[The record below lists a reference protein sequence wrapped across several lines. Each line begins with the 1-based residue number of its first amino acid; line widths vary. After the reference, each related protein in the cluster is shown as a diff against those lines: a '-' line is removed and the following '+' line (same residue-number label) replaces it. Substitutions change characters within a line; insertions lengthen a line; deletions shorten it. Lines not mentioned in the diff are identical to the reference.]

1 MDAFDRLSIWDD
13 PALARALG
21 WYRAVAAGRAPPKF
35 RIAATVPAGV
45 DLAAPEPALW
55 DALDPATAVFLDRRE
70 AARGGAR
77 LPLPAEP
84 SLLDLVAE
92 LARRM
97 LADCTFCAWECRVNR
112 AAGRAGACRLGPETR
127 VGAAFRHRGEELVY
141 RGREG
146 SGTVFFTSCN
156 MRCAFCQNGDIARDK
171 DNGRAVSD
179 GVLAA
184 LAATLWRDGCH
195 NVNWVGGDPA
205 IHLHRIL
212 GAIARLGR
220 GEPDA
225 DETAAALRL
234 RSDRPGPAR
243 REGPC
248 AAPMLWNS
256 NMFLTDRAMA
266 LLRPVIDVWLPD
278 FKFGPP
284 VEGGPRCEVDL
295 ARTPGTWA
303 AVTRQLA
310 TLGAWGEDLTVRHL
324 VMPGHLDCCT
334 RPVLDW
340 LAGHLPDA
348 PVNVMDQYNPDGFAD
363 PASPAYRPRHAA
375 LARLPARAEIRG
387 AWAHAETRGL
397 AWETLTIERAD
408 RGLFG

>member
-21 WYRAVAAGRAPPKF
+21 WYRAVAAGRMPPKF
-35 RIAATVPAGV
+35 RIAATIPAGE
-45 DLAAPEPALW
+45 DLAAAEPALW
-55 DALDPATAVFLDRRE
+55 AGLETATAAFLARRDAIRTGAPLDPP
-70 AARGGAR
+70 AA
-77 LPLPAEP
+77 P

-97 LADCTFCAWECRVNR
+97 LADCTFCAWECRVDR
-112 AAGRAGACRLGPETR
+112 SRGRAGACRLGPETR

-141 RGREG
+141 RGQRG
-146 SGTVFFTSCN
+146 SGTIFFTSCN

-171 DNGRAVSD
+171 DNGRVVSD
-179 GVLAA
+179 AELAA
-184 LAATLWRDGCH
+184 LAWTLWRDGCH

-212 GAIARLGR
+212 GAIACLGR
-220 GEPDA
+220 GAPGCAEI
-225 DETAAALRL
+225 AAAERL

-243 REGPC
+243 RSGPLS
-248 AAPMLWNS
+248 APMLWNS

-284 VEGGPRCEVDL
+284 VEGSARCEIDL

-303 AVTRQLA
+303 VVTRQLTA
-310 TLGAWGEDLTVRHL
+310 LGAWGEDLTIRHL

-340 LAGHLPDA
+340 LAEHLPHA
-348 PVNVMDQYNPDGFAD
+348 PVNVMDQYHPDGFAD
-363 PASPAYRPRHAA
+363 PRSPAYRPRYAA
-375 LARLPARAEIRG
+375 LARLPEQAEIRR
-387 AWAHAETRGL
+387 AWRHAEGLGL
-397 AWETLTIERAD
+397 AWEALTIERAD